1 MAQDKLT
8 EAHALLKTTM
18 EIVKDDG
25 GYCEQTRLSE
35 IVSRAYIALEDR
47 ADRQEEALL
56 RIKQWAEAYPTK
68 TFKPVT
74 IEDLRHADFAL
85 RAIGID
91 MGALHA
97 AWARRILNGISEICN
112 DAMKED
118 DCGET

>member
-18 EIVKDDG
+18 EIVKDD
-25 GYCEQTRLSE
+25 EQTRLSQ
-35 IVSRAYIALEDR
+35 IVCLAYIALEDR

-97 AWARRILNGISEICN
+97 AWARHILNGISEICN
-112 DAMKED
+112 DAMKEEQD
-118 DCGET
+118 NG